1 MSNDVATG
9 TPSIPAELF
18 ARPEGRRIG
27 AMARGALT
35 LASRNP
41 LGSFGL
47 LIIVAFLFIA
57 IFAPLLAPY
66 DFKNYLAGQPSE
78 GMSMHHW
85 FGTDRLGRDTLSR
98 DIYGARISLSV
109 AFISVVGGSAL
120 GTMFG
125 IISGYN
131 GGFTDSLTQRIVDTA
146 IAFPQL
152 LLLLIIV
159 QTLGPSFRTVVIAIM
174 LGIIPG
180 VTRVVRGAALSEKNN
195 QYVEAAR
202 SIGASTP
209 RILFRHILPNVMAL
223 AIVIMSTLLGAA
235 ILAEAGLSFLGLGIP
250 EPAASWGRDVSVAR
264 ENFPLRVP
272 AAFFP
277 GAAITLTV
285 LGFNLLG
292 DSIRDIADPRLRGSR

>member
-1 MSNDVATG
+1 MSHDVAAG
-9 TPSIPAELF
+9 TPSLPVDLF
-18 ARPEGRRIG
+18 ADKNDRHLGETV
-27 AMARGALT
+27 RGLLK
-35 LASRNP
+35 LAVKNP
-41 LGSFGL
+41 LGTFGL
-47 LIIVAFLFIA
+47 LIIVAFLLIA
-57 IFAPLLAPY
+57 VFAPLLAPF
-66 DFKNYLAGQPSE
+66 DFKDFRAGMPRE
-78 GMSMHHW
+78 GISTHHW
-85 FGTDRLGRDTLSR
+85 FGTDQLGRDTLSR

-109 AFISVVGGSAL
+109 AFISVLGGSAL

-125 IISGYN
+125 IISGYS
-131 GGFTDSLTQRIVDTA
+131 GGVVDSVSQRIVDTA

-159 QTLGPSFRTVVIAIM
+159 QTLGPSFWTVVIAIM
-174 LGIIPG
+174 LGIVPG
-180 VTRVVRGAALSEKNN
+180 VSRVIRGAALSEKNN
-195 QYVEAAR
+195 QYIEAAR

-250 EPAASWGRDVSVAR
+250 EPAASWGRDVSAAR
-264 ENFPLRVP
+264 QDFPLKLP

-292 DSIRDIADPRLRGSR
+292 DSVRDIADPRLRGSR